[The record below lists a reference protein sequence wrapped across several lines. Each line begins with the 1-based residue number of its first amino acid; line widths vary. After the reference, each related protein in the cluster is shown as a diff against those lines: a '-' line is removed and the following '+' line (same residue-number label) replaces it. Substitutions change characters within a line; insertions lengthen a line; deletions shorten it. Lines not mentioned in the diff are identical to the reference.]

1 MGRVSFTLLSSLSVL
16 FLLLAFNFPLAAQA
30 PASGARVGLPTG
42 LPPSM
47 LKGGVT
53 GELLSLFTPQN
64 TNDVQD
70 RLDSAKSTLKA
81 AEKSRADGESRAQSA
96 NGQLQIMQEEQ
107 QTTKTRLKVAKN
119 EKNSSDVTLLT
130 NEAKRQ
136 EAEKKYLVSL
146 RDTAKADMA
155 LLDSQRIAVEA
166 QVKMLQLELDTAK
179 KHDVLAA
186 GSLEDKA
193 ANADYA
199 AQLKMLFNAQ
209 KDFADRATEAASKQQ
224 SLASR
229 KLKQLD
235 VWSKLSK

>member
-1 MGRVSFTLLSSLSVL
+1 MFAFSVPFLS
-16 FLLLAFNFPLAAQA
+16 QA
-30 PASGARVGLPTG
+30 PEGGARVGLPTG

-53 GELLSLFTPQN
+53 GELLALYTPRD
-64 TNDVQD
+64 TNEIQD
-70 RLDSAKSTLKA
+70 RLDSAKSALKA
-81 AEKSRADGESRAQSA
+81 AETSRAEGESRVQSA
-96 NGQLQIMQEEQ
+96 NGQLKIMQGEQ
-107 QTTKTRLKVAKN
+107 QTTKTRLNVAKN
-119 EKNSSDVTLLT
+119 EKNASDVTLLT

-136 EAEKKYLVSL
+136 EAENKYLTSL
-146 RDTAKADMA
+146 RDTMNADMA

-166 QVKMLQLELDTAK
+166 QVKMLQIEMDTSK